1 MNPMAMG
8 VAAAVASS
16 FLGGTSVAATRF
28 IIGAADPILL
38 GVLRFGI
45 GALCLLP
52 LIRIGRGP
60 LPARRDL
67 PAILGLGV
75 LFFAA
80 FPWFF
85 NASLALTTA
94 ARGSLALSTLPLLTL
109 AVAVALGREQ
119 ASGRKLAG
127 ILIAMIGVGASL
139 HPKLSAAPEG
149 AWRGDLLMVGAAAC
163 GAVYNVLVRPY
174 LRRASPLAV
183 TTIGML
189 AGAAVLTFAEIAF
202 GSFAP
207 LAAFGPVAWAVI
219 VYLGVVGAA
228 LTFLLW
234 SLGLLHAT
242 PTVTALTVTV
252 NPLASAAFGVFLL
265 DEPLSAAFVFGLFA
279 VVAGLALAA
288 RS

>member
-52 LIRIGRGP
+52 LIRVGGGP

-85 NASLALTTA
+85 NASLALATA

-109 AVAVALGREQ
+109 VESPVLLAMVLSSLALFAVGGILATPDIPLIAGWMLALAGVSRMGDSRHPWRWALLAGLGGGLAALG
-119 ASGRKLAG
+119 KYT
-127 ILIAMIGVGASL
+127 
-139 HPKLSAAPEG
+139 
-149 AWRGDLLMVGAAAC
+149 AWGFW
-163 GAVYNVLVRPY
+163 P
-174 LRRASPLAV
+174 
-183 TTIGML
+183 
-189 AGAAVLTFAEIAF
+189 FAI
-202 GSFAP
+202 
-207 LAAFGPVAWAVI
+207 
-219 VYLGVVGAA
+219 GAA
-228 LTFLLW
+228 LTLPKPQRTSRTFAVLLAALVALGTSAPNLLW
-234 SLGLLHAT
+234 NADHDYVS
-242 PTVTALTVTV
+242 V
-252 NPLASAAFGVFLL
+252 
-265 DEPLSAAFVFGLFA
+265 
-279 VVAGLALAA
+279 
-288 RS
+288 